1 MDNAPRPGSPQQP
14 YESGQGQ
21 SEPPQSYP
29 AHTEQPAQAGR
40 QPAQATGLQPP
51 LPPQEPNGQPYA
63 QSSTLAPKPAG
74 ASSRAVLVTSGL
86 ALVGITLIGLG
97 FVVGG
102 EPYKFMSVGIQF
114 IPLAVLGAL
123 AFAGLKNGVAAA
135 FAYLWLAILA
145 LGVFFIVISYTVFGV
160 LRDINLLYE
169 WLANPRE
176 MPLTDVFRE
185 DAGSV
190 LLLCFVLLMLVT
202 LLSLTMLL
210 RPVRVLISRVMPI
223 DPDNFVHKIALCF
236 LTLIT
241 IGSFLPLIVL
251 GGQPPLLLL
260 ISAPSQN
267 STGPALDISVR
278 PIDLIYQF
286 VWTIPAT
293 FVAAGWPIARNFK
306 AALARL
312 DFVRPTPLQVV
323 GAVVGGVVLAAVA
336 AFALD
341 PGINQLWR
349 SMGWGTTDVEA
360 FSRLMSQ
367 LITPVGAVLIGVTA
381 GVGEELAVRGLL
393 QPRIGLIASNLVFT
407 SLHAFQYGVDALLS
421 VFIIGLILGLI
432 RMRTNTTTSAIV
444 HGVYDFVL
452 VISSTTLFTG
462 Q

>member
-1 MDNAPRPGSPQQP
+1 
-14 YESGQGQ
+14 
-21 SEPPQSYP
+21 
-29 AHTEQPAQAGR
+29 
-40 QPAQATGLQPP
+40 
-51 LPPQEPNGQPYA
+51 
-63 QSSTLAPKPAG
+63 
-74 ASSRAVLVTSGL
+74 VLITSGL

-97 FVVGG
+97 FLVGG
-102 EPYKFMSVGIQF
+102 EPEKFMTVGLQF
-114 IPLAVLGAL
+114 LPLAVLAAL
-123 AFAGLKNGVAAA
+123 AFAGLRNSVAAV
-135 FAYLWLAILA
+135 FTYVWLAILM
-145 LGVFFIVISYTVFGV
+145 LGVLLIIASYTVMGTIT
-160 LRDINLLYE
+160 DINVFYQ
-169 WLANPRE
+169 WLANPR
-176 MPLTDVFRE
+176 DVPITQVFQE
-185 DAGSV
+185 DAGSIILFSLV
-190 LLLCFVLLMLVT
+190 LMSLVT
-202 LLSLTMLL
+202 LISLAMLL
-210 RPVRVLISRVMPI
+210 RPVRVLVSRVIPI

-251 GGQPPLLLL
+251 GGQPPLLML
-260 ISAPSQN
+260 INAPTPEGSLGQ
-267 STGPALDISVR
+267 SMDIRVR

-293 FVAAGWPIARNFK
+293 FVAAGWPIARNFRAMLK
-306 AALARL
+306 RL
-312 DFVRPTPLQVV
+312 DFVRPTLLQVV
-323 GAVVGGVVLAAVA
+323 GAIVGSVVLAAA

-341 PGINQLWR
+341 LGINQLWR

-360 FSRLMSQ
+360 FNRLMSQ

-407 SLHAFQYGVDALLS
+407 SLHAFQYGADALLS

-452 VISSTTLFTG
+452 VMGSTIALTG